1 MKAADASGA
10 EAKTPMPPQDPPV
23 NSTTKPV
30 NSTTKK
36 VQKRG
41 TETVAKHLDP
51 SEMVYSSELQRKVHW
66 FMRQTYYEMGLGS
79 VVLFNI
85 VLMVLDVDNSR
96 ACASG
101 DTCKLAWIETVDY
114 LLLVVYTVDV
124 CLSLFAQR
132 RCFFVL
138 ILNWVDLVIV
148 ILGYFEILA
157 AAFMSGSSSGLGL
170 IRMCRIVRLIRIEK
184 LLRPIPTLH
193 RLIVG
198 FVFTMKAIVYG
209 FLMILLLC
217 LVWSIIILQ
226 TFDML
231 EADNLFA
238 NDSRFGGYW
247 CEDAMHNTV
256 NTMFLLWQTMIT
268 GDSWGACTL
277 PVILHSPSMY
287 WVYAAAFMCVS
298 VGFQNLI
305 LAVIVEQASNKSEED
320 AIATKF
326 AEKAEREAEIKDICM
341 TFEGLDGDASGAL
354 SLTELLAGFDAMPD
368 LQNKLLM
375 KFGIDRA
382 DLAQIV
388 KCFDRDDSGEVL
400 YEEVADALLRSQ
412 RQEETTQLMMIQSE
426 LTKLMAQVTRIENK
440 LEDAKQG
447 ASNVMESK
455 AQGASNVMERA
466 PISLTV
472 PGMEVA
478 KKTSA
483 SLKQELEVDSAELRL
498 QHISGMLQQ
507 QSLTLAEETQK
518 LTASLSQLTAIG
530 LQLQALPHQVRVISQ
545 PSTAKP
551 IARLCEEIRNDDQN
565 EFPHGIERL
574 MKEDAAPGSHKA
586 FEAASHL
593 KTGYDIREPVN

>member
-1 MKAADASGA
+1 MRSSDASGA
-10 EAKTPMPPQDPPV
+10 EAKTPMPPQVQPV
-23 NSTTKPV
+23 HATSQKL
-30 NSTTKK
+30 
-36 VQKRG
+36 QKRG
-41 TETVAKHLDP
+41 TETVAKQIDP
-51 SEMVYSSELQRKVHW
+51 SVMVYSSEFQRKVHW
-66 FMRQTYYEMGLGS
+66 FMRQTYYEMGLGA

-85 VLMVLDVDNSR
+85 VLMVFDVDNSR
-96 ACASG
+96 SCASG
-101 DTCKLAWIETVDY
+101 DTCKLVWIEAVDY
-114 LLLVVYTVDV
+114 CLLGVYTLDV

-138 ILNWVDLVIV
+138 ILNWIDLVIV
-148 ILGYFEILA
+148 ILGYIEIVA

-198 FVFTMKAIVYG
+198 FIFTMKAIVYG

-238 NDSRFGGYW
+238 NDSRFGAYW
-247 CEDAMHNTV
+247 CEDAMHSTV

-305 LAVIVEQASNKSEED
+305 LAVIVEQAGNKSEED
-320 AIATKF
+320 AITTKL
-326 AEKAEREAEIKDICM
+326 AEKAEREAEIQDICR

-354 SLTELLAGFDAMPD
+354 SLTELLAGFDDLPD

-400 YEEVADALLRSQ
+400 YEEVAEAMLRSQ
-412 RQEETTQLMMIQSE
+412 RQEDTTQLMMIQSE
-426 LTKLMAQVTRIENK
+426 LTKLMVQVARIENK
-440 LEDAKQG
+440 LDDAKTQQPL
-447 ASNVMESK
+447 
-455 AQGASNVMERA
+455 QGASNVMERA

-483 SLKQELEVDSAELRL
+483 SLKQELEVDSVELRL

-530 LQLQALPHQVRVISQ
+530 QQLQALPNQVRVISQ

-551 IARLCEEIRNDDQN
+551 IGGRCEEIRNDDQN
-565 EFPHGIERL
+565 EFPHGMEGL
-574 MKEDAAPGSHKA
+574 LKKDAAPGSYKA

-593 KTGYDIREPVN
+593 KTGREPVN